1 MSAVSRRTSLLR
13 MFELGSGVATGLVGL
28 ALALYVMRP
37 ATTPTDYLELFSI
50 STCAALFVAVGAYAQ
65 AMSRNPAG
73 RILVWVGGAALVYQ
87 TASMLLKVPIGL
99 YFLGWLGVFLLLPG
113 ALAVLTMTAS
123 LALRTPAGN

>member
-1 MSAVSRRTSLLR
+1 MKFVRI
-13 MFELGSGVATGLVGL
+13 FEFGSGIATGLVGL

-37 ATTPTDYLELFSI
+37 ATAPADYLELFSV
-50 STCAALFVAVGAYAQ
+50 STCAALFVAAGAYFQ

-99 YFLGWLGVFLLLPG
+99 YFLGWLVLFLLLPG
-113 ALAVLTMTAS
+113 MLAVLTMTAS
-123 LALRTPAGN
+123 LVLRTPAEN